1 VQVRHHLL
9 GLSGDVVAADERAV
23 AVNGVLAAD
32 ADGRAPGGTTAT
44 WVKAGDR
51 TSPSG
56 RSSDV

>member
-1 VQVRHHLL
+1 L